1 MLWVLKWFCVTLRS
15 TFSLESF
22 GLKAHKQKSRSEWR
36 RSGKHVAVCAE
47 ESLRSRWG
55 VCVLRFWRRVRPRP
69 SSAGHDF
76 QMVQSFS
83 FPVPQTRGILQRWVP
98 ERIKTLRLKRVP
110 NIILLVN
117 CKHSSPHEFNESFQN
132 IFSLFWVIGSGSR
145 NKTKEIKKKVDFD

>member
-1 MLWVLKWFCVTLRS
+1 MKRS
-15 TFSLESF
+15 AWKRTN
-22 GLKAHKQKSRSEWR
+22 R
-36 RSGKHVAVCAE
+36 RVEASGGALGNTWLCA
-47 ESLRSRWG
+47 LRSRWG
-55 VCVLRFWRRVRPRP
+55 ECVLRFWRRVRPRP

-76 QMVQSFS
+76 QMFQSFS

-117 CKHSSPHEFNESFQN
+117 CKNSSPHQFNELIQN

-145 NKTKEIKKKVDFD
+145 NKTKETLTLIKYIAILLQKSNSFFFLLFLNIFN